1 MPLLAAV
8 PVLWSI
14 GGSIA
19 TLLAVAHPEVEH
31 AVMNDAEAL
40 FFGVPLYGDP
50 AEGFSGTIYTPLFPA
65 LVSLL
70 MFSADWTG
78 WPLLVA
84 TAMPLALVALAARL
98 AYAPRS
104 SSLLDRT
111 LAVGEGLGLGAL
123 AWVLV
128 SALETNGLYGGL
140 HDAPAWT
147 FALLGLVLVPLGASR
162 DSRGVLM
169 LAALVLTAAVWTKQP
184 TVVAGAAGVA
194 WLALEAGARRVPW
207 RRAAAFAAGFSGLNL
222 LLLGAMNLATSG
234 WQYLIQVEVPARHPL
249 GELGA
254 TPEEVLGK
262 FAQDFLGSTGLA
274 LLFAG
279 AIWLAPSLRRADV
292 RALVR
297 GARRWPG
304 SASREGRLALLLGMA
319 VVAGA
324 LLIAVSSFAIQ
335 RTLNHTIALGWA
347 LCLLGGAAALTL
359 GAVAWVALGV
369 RALRRRRRS
378 AVPAASGP
386 RLGSSGRGPSPALSG
401 VAGNALAAAVALYA
415 GARFYDQFAKIGFR
429 NFPSIPLVWGLAMAG
444 AAIALGLTVAVFG
457 LFMARLSRDNRAAGG
472 PAWAPPPS
480 RRAQVASV
488 LALFVI
494 LGILSQLYTRNKYG
508 ADDHYYIGIV
518 WGLGLL
524 AAAGY
529 GLARPRLTAAAVSA
543 AAVAA
548 LVLVSLVSPST
559 GGGVYLPGLEPLG
572 DEKGAREQTLTLR
585 MPGSGLRPVKA
596 WTEES
601 AELDA
606 YARRHS
612 VYDPDNGG
620 LNVRRDG
627 TLYPEWDNWYGLVA
641 AGVQPRYL
649 IDALMERRFEAV
661 KPFDPGRWSD
671 DFTGRSGLLEENY
684 FWKLDQV
691 VRTHYEAS
699 SHPPVPDFLVR
710 RPGPDPVPWM
720 RDCFGPFRVADR
732 SFRIDRG
739 GGFWCQPSTEPGVL
753 ALRETPAPFSDVRT
767 EQPVNSL
774 EGTLEV
780 ALPRGTGA
788 FEVILEPSN
797 GEPWRLRG
805 EVRPKRGMVV
815 SAARGPRMIERLVLP
830 ASSGAA
836 RVELRL
842 GRATGA
848 GLQAAGDGAV
858 EVGVPDLG
866 DGAVLRLAA
875 RRGSGTRFDLRGL
888 RIG

>member
-14 GGSIA
+14 GESIA
-19 TLLAVAHPEVEH
+19 TLLAVANPKVEY

-40 FFGVPLYGDP
+40 FFGVPLYADP
-50 AEGFSGTIYTPLFPA
+50 AEGFSGMIYTPLFPA

-70 MFSADWTG
+70 VFLADWTG
-78 WPLLVA
+78 WPLLVG

-104 SSLLDRT
+104 SSPLDRT

-128 SALETNGLYGGL
+128 STLETNGVYAGL

-147 FALLGLVLVPLGASR
+147 LALLGLVLVPLGASR
-162 DSRGVLM
+162 GSRGVLA

-184 TVVAGAAGVA
+184 TVVAGVAAVA

-207 RRAAAFAAGFSGLNL
+207 RRVAAFAAGLAGLNL
-222 LLLGAMNLATSG
+222 LILGAMNLASSG

-254 TPEEVLGK
+254 TPDAVFGK
-262 FAQDFLGSTGLA
+262 FAQDILGSTGLA

-279 AIWLAPSLRRADV
+279 TIWLALSLRSADV
-292 RALVR
+292 RGVAR
-297 GARRWPG
+297 RARRWPG
-304 SASREGRLALLLGMA
+304 SEGRFALVLGMA
-319 VVAGA
+319 VMAGA

-335 RTLNHTIALGWA
+335 RTANQTIAVGWA
-347 LCLLGGAAALTL
+347 LCLLGGAVALALAAVVW
-359 GAVAWVALGV
+359 AALGV
-369 RALRRRRRS
+369 RVLRRRRLS
-378 AVPAASGP
+378 ATSDAVGARVGVP
-386 RLGSSGRGPSPALSG
+386 GRRWSPAR
-401 VAGNALAAAVALYA
+401 VAGIALAAVVGLYT

-429 NFPSIPLVWGLAMAG
+429 NFPSIPVVWGLAMAG
-444 AAIALGLTVAVFG
+444 AAVALAVTVTFFG
-457 LFMARLSRDNRAAGG
+457 LFVARLSRDDRAARG
-472 PAWAPPPS
+472 PAWAFPS
-480 RRAQVASV
+480 LRAQVASA

-494 LGILSQLYTRNKYG
+494 VGILSQLYTRNKYG

-529 GLARPRLTAAAVSA
+529 GLARPRLTTAAAGT

-548 LVLVSLVSPST
+548 LVLVALAGPST
-559 GGGVYLPGLEPLG
+559 GGGVYLPGLKPLG
-572 DEKGAREQTLTLR
+572 DEQGAREQTLTLR
-585 MPGSGLRPVKA
+585 MPGFGLRPVKA
-596 WTEES
+596 WVEES
-601 AELDA
+601 TALDA
-606 YARRHS
+606 YARRHT
-612 VYDPDNGG
+612 VYDPENGG

-649 IDALMERRFEAV
+649 IDALMQRRFEAV

-671 DFTGRSGLLEENY
+671 DFTRRSGLLEENY

-699 SHPPVPDFLVR
+699 SPPPVPGFLAR
-710 RPGPDPVPWM
+710 RPGPDPAPWM
-720 RDCFGPFRVADR
+720 RDCFGPFRVAGR

-753 ALRETPAPFSDVRT
+753 TLRDTPAPFSDVRT
-767 EQPVNSL
+767 EQPVSSL
-774 EGTLEV
+774 AGALRV

-788 FEVILEPSN
+788 FEVILEPSS
-797 GEPWRLRG
+797 GEPWRVRG
-805 EVRPKRGMVV
+805 EARPEGGMVV
-815 SAARGPRMIERLVLP
+815 SAARGRRVIERLVLP

-836 RVELRL
+836 RAELRL
-842 GRATGA
+842 GPAGAPFKPARAS
-848 GLQAAGDGAV
+848 DGAV

-866 DGAVLRLAA
+866 GGAVLRLAA
-875 RRGSGTRFDLRGL
+875 RRGSEIRFDLRGL
-888 RIG
+888 RVG

>member
-14 GGSIA
+14 GESIA
-19 TLLAVAHPEVEH
+19 TLLAVANPKVEY

-40 FFGVPLYGDP
+40 FFGVPLYADP
-50 AEGFSGTIYTPLFPA
+50 AEGFSGMIYTPLFPA

-70 MFSADWTG
+70 VYLADWTG
-78 WPLLVA
+78 WPLLVG
-84 TAMPLALVALAARL
+84 TAMPLVLVALAARL

-104 SSLLDRT
+104 SSPLDRT

-128 SALETNGLYGGL
+128 STLETNGVYAGL

-147 FALLGLVLVPLGASR
+147 LALLGLVLVPLGASR
-162 DSRGVLM
+162 GSRGVLA

-184 TVVAGAAGVA
+184 AVVAGAAAVA

-207 RRAAAFAAGFSGLNL
+207 RRVAAFAAGLSGLNL
-222 LLLGAMNLATSG
+222 LILGAMNLVSSG

-254 TPEEVLGK
+254 TPDAVFGK
-262 FAQDFLGSTGLA
+262 FAQDLLGSTGLA

-279 AIWLAPSLRRADV
+279 TIWLALSLRSADAGGLA
-292 RALVR
+292 RR
-297 GARRWPG
+297 ARRWG
-304 SASREGRLALLLGMA
+304 SASGEARLALLLGLA
-319 VVAGA
+319 VVAAA

-335 RTLNHTIALGWA
+335 RTANQTIAVGWA
-347 LCLLGGAAALTL
+347 LCLIGAAVALTL
-359 GAVAWVALGV
+359 GAVAWAVLGV
-369 RALRRRRRS
+369 RVLRRRRPS
-378 AVPAASGP
+378 ATTDADADGA
-386 RLGSSGRGPSPALSG
+386 RLHDPGRRWSPAR
-401 VAGNALAAAVALYA
+401 VAGIALAAVVGLYA

-429 NFPSIPLVWGLAMAG
+429 NFPSIPVAWGLAMAG
-444 AAIALGLTVAVFG
+444 AAVALGLTVALFG
-457 LFMARLSRDNRAAGG
+457 LFVARLSRDDRAARGA
-472 PAWAPPPS
+472 AWTFPS
-480 RRAQVASV
+480 SRAQVASA

-494 LGILSQLYTRNKYG
+494 VSIVSQLYTRNKYG

-529 GLARPRLTAAAVSA
+529 GLARPRLPTAAAST
-543 AAVAA
+543 AAVTA
-548 LVLVSLVSPST
+548 LVLVALVGPST
-559 GGGVYLPGLEPLG
+559 GGGVYLPGLKPLG
-572 DEKGAREQTLTLR
+572 DEQGAREQTLTLR
-585 MPGSGLRPVKA
+585 MPGFGLRPVKA
-596 WTEES
+596 WVEES

-606 YARRHS
+606 YARRHA
-612 VYDPDNGG
+612 VYDPENGG

-649 IDALMERRFEAV
+649 IDALMRRRFEAV

-691 VRTHYEAS
+691 VKTHYEAS
-699 SHPPVPDFLVR
+699 SPPPVPGFLAR
-710 RPGPDPVPWM
+710 RPGPDPAPWM
-720 RDCFGPFRVADR
+720 RDCFGPFRVAGR

-753 ALRETPAPFSDVRT
+753 ALRDTPAPFSDVRT
-767 EQPVNSL
+767 ERPVGSL
-774 EGTLEV
+774 EGTLGV
-780 ALPRGTGA
+780 ALPRGAGA
-788 FEVILEPSN
+788 FEVILEPTN
-797 GEPWRLRG
+797 GEPWRVRG
-805 EVRPKRGMVV
+805 EARPKRGMVI
-815 SAARGPRMIERLVLP
+815 SATRGRRVIERLVLP
-830 ASSGAA
+830 GSSGAA
-836 RVELRL
+836 RVELRF
-842 GRATGA
+842 GPAGA
-848 GLQAAGDGAV
+848 RLQPARAGDGAI

-866 DGAVLRLAA
+866 DAAVLRLAA
-875 RRGSGTRFDLRGL
+875 RRASEARFDLRGL
-888 RIG
+888 RVG